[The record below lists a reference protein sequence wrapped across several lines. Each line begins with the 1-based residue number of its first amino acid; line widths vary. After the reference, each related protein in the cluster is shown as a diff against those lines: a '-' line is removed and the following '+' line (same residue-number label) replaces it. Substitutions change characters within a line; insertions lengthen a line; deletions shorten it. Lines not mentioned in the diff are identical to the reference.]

1 MFAHGRRQRPG
12 AETEQIHAFSGPSQ
26 LRVIKALIQI
36 KAGPGFLKE
45 ICLTM
50 TTTRLSTQAGKEPT
64 VKETRFPDRHAVLPP
79 SGAPLDW
86 WQKAHDEQLQLCREL
101 EEIADSL
108 PGHVDRQRCI
118 HTAQALC
125 PLIKGVHHYEDT
137 VLFPVLAS
145 RLPTL
150 PDFDK
155 TLARLK
161 LEHFEDEC
169 FAEELTE
176 RLQALG
182 SGRRDVNMEATGY
195 MLRGFFEAVRRH
207 IAFERD
213 YFAALGFPNQADA
226 SNRH

>member
-12 AETEQIHAFSGPSQ
+12 AETEQTHAFSGPSQ
-26 LRVIKALIQI
+26 LPVTKALIQI
-36 KAGPGFLKE
+36 KARRRFLKE
-45 ICLTM
+45 ICPM
-50 TTTRLSTQAGKEPT
+50 MSTTRLSTRAGKDPT
-64 VKETRFPDRHAVLPP
+64 VKVTRFPDQHGAVPP
-79 SGAPLDW
+79 SAASLEW
-86 WQKAHDEQLQLCREL
+86 WQKAHDEQLQLCRAL

-108 PGHVDRQRCI
+108 PGRVDRLKCMRAAE
-118 HTAQALC
+118 TLC
-125 PLIKGVHHYEDT
+125 PLFKGVHQYEDT

-155 TLARLK
+155 TLTRLK
-161 LEHFEDEC
+161 FEHFEDEC

-176 RLQALG
+176 RLVALG
-182 SGRRDVNMEATGY
+182 SGRGDVNMEATGY

-213 YFAALGFPNQADA
+213 YFAALGLSDQEM